1 MPGLQHVSVEAMAPQ
16 RFASVLSPREYEALV
31 DLIAHGTRELHGRVI
46 WNVNSTAK
54 GGGVVEMLRPLL
66 GYCRGAGVDA
76 RWVVITG
83 EPDFFE
89 ITKRLHN
96 RLHGFEGD
104 GGGLGGAERE
114 VYEQTLVANAEEF
127 VGLVNPRDIV
137 ILHDP
142 QTAGLAAAVR
152 GTGAVV
158 IWRCHVGLDHVN
170 DYARE
175 AWDFLRG
182 YVVAA
187 DAFVFSRAG
196 FAWEG
201 LARDR
206 ISVIHPSIDAFS
218 PKNAEQTPE
227 QSLAILATTGILA
240 HDAPAYPT
248 FTRSD
253 GSPGRVGRRAEM
265 LQEEELAGDEQVVI
279 QVSRWDYLKDP
290 LGVLG
295 AFADHVAPRSTA
307 RLLLAGPSTAAVADD
322 PEGAGVLDGVRAAWH
337 ELPGAVR
344 RRVHL
349 VSLPMDDVEEN
360 AAIVNALQR
369 HASVVVQK
377 SLAEGFGLTV
387 AEAMWKQRA
396 VVASRIG
403 GIRDQIEDGRSG
415 LLLADPRDLEQA
427 GAAIAGLLAD
437 TDRALQIGAAA
448 QRSVQQHF
456 LGPQHLGR
464 YFEVIRRVVSHH
476 DGDQPARG
484 ARTTPKTE
492 PHD

>member
-1 MPGLQHVSVEAMAPQ
+1 MPGLQHVSVEPMAPQ

-31 DLIAHGTRELHGRVI
+31 DLVAHAVRELRGRVI

-76 RWVVITG
+76 RWVVISG
-83 EPDFFE
+83 GAEFFE

-104 GGGLGGAERE
+104 GGALGGAARE
-114 VYEQTLVANAEEF
+114 VYEQTLVANAEELVEL
-127 VGLVNPRDIV
+127 VGPRDIV

-152 GTGAVV
+152 GTGATV
-158 IWRCHVGLDHVN
+158 IWRCHVGLDHAN
-170 DYARE
+170 EYSRE

-182 YVVAA
+182 YVLAA
-187 DAFVFSRAG
+187 DTFVFSRAG

-201 LARDR
+201 LPRDR
-206 ISVIHPSIDAFS
+206 ISVIRPSIDAFS
-218 PKNAEQTPE
+218 PKNAEQTAE
-227 QSLAILATTGILA
+227 QSLAILATAGILA
-240 HDAPAYPT
+240 HDATVYPT
-248 FTRSD
+248 FTRTD
-253 GSPGRVGRRAEM
+253 GSPGRVSSRAEM
-265 LQEEELAGDEQVVI
+265 LQEEELAGDERVVI

-295 AFADHVAPRSTA
+295 TFAEHVAPRTDA

-403 GIRDQIEDGRSG
+403 GIRDQIENGRTG
-415 LLLADPRDLEQA
+415 LLLGDPRDLEQA

-437 TDRALQIGAAA
+437 TERALQIGVAA
-448 QRSVQQHF
+448 QHSVEQHF
-456 LGPQHLGR
+456 LGPHHLGR
-464 YFEVIRRVVSHH
+464 FFEVIRRVVSHH
-476 DGDQPARG
+476 EHDQPRSSAKAR
-484 ARTTPKTE
+484 PKTE
-492 PHD
+492 SDD